1 MLARNMG
8 GYWLK
13 NRDSEL
19 FQNSKR
25 DNREEGF
32 SKLDGVIKEV
42 LHWDKFGKAC
52 TEKIEAT
59 QGKIEEHVHK
69 A

>member
-1 MLARNMG
+1 MILARSMG

-13 NRDSEL
+13 NRDREL

-32 SKLDGVIKEV
+32 SRLDGVIKEV
-42 LHWDKFGKAC
+42 LHWDKFG
-52 TEKIEAT
+52 
-59 QGKIEEHVHK
+59 
-69 A
+69 